1 MLHLCFSLLCGHR
14 MVQHDFTQMLLR
26 GLVGKSG
33 LYIGDGKGFADD
45 GLDLVTLQIG
55 NKGLLL
61 FAVASEYGFDGNLF
75 GEHQADGERA
85 VYAT

>member
-1 MLHLCFSLLCGHR
+1 MSHSCFSLLFCLW
-14 MVQHDFTQMLLR
+14 MVQYDFTQMLLR

-55 NKGLLL
+55 NEGLLL
-61 FAVASEYGFDGNLF
+61 LAAACEYGFDGNLL
-75 GEHQADGERA
+75 GEHQADG
-85 VYAT
+85 